1 MSTQIHNL
9 ILKVSLSRFAKAYS
23 TMCFLF
29 SVFCNFFTSY
39 VFAYPV
45 FCFILSEIK
54 VNELRRKQE
63 IQIITK
69 QEIYVDK
76 TIAKEKKAKD
86 KKTRNKKQRAYCRIG
101 LKYTVSIF
109 CRL

>member
-1 MSTQIHNL
+1 
-9 ILKVSLSRFAKAYS
+9 
-23 TMCFLF
+23 
-29 SVFCNFFTSY
+29 
-39 VFAYPV
+39 
-45 FCFILSEIK
+45 LSEIK

-69 QEIYVDK
+69 QEIHVDK
-76 TIAKEKKAKD
+76 TIAKKKKAKD

-101 LKYTVSIF
+101 LKCMVSIF